1 MYSTGNITTDRHRN
15 DVQVGGDVLAA
26 VETLQTAIDSLL
38 GFGLLPDT
46 AADANVLLEALGTVS
61 RRVEAAHVELMDR
74 IDVKNLW
81 TTDGML
87 SAKTMVRHRAGVSS
101 AEAGA
106 RLKVVKRCRRMPVV
120 EAAYRAGD
128 ISTCN
133 MRRLAHVFSNK
144 RVRSQLVVADEIMS
158 EQAAGLSALEFKLWV
173 GDWESLADEDGTCD
187 TNQRN
192 HEKRDARMVQD
203 FDKGWT
209 FEAWCAAF
217 QGAEMY
223 KIWAEFID
231 AEFKTD
237 WAKAVA
243 GHGVGNVTKDML
255 ERSDGN
261 RRMDALHEIFMRAAS
276 TPPGGVRPQVVVNV
290 VMDFE
295 TWQRELVKLT
305 SSDIGPPDPFRAGY
319 RCETFDGQ
327 PLDPTETF
335 NAGLGHHVRRI
346 VLNERSV
353 TIDHSRTVRL
363 FAGPAANAVRVT
375 QTRCY
380 WPGCEIPISNCQIDH
395 LKPDRAGGT
404 TDPANGGG
412 ACGKHNRYKETGYT
426 VHRKPD
432 GTWNVIRPD
441 GQLVT

>member
-1 MYSTGNITTDRHRN
+1 MLSTGNTTIDRHTN
-15 DVQVGGDVLAA
+15 ASYVGGEAVAA
-26 VETLQTAIDSLL
+26 VETLEAAIGAVLDV
-38 GFGLLPDT
+38 GLLPDT
-46 AADANVLLEALGTVS
+46 ADEANGLLEALEQVS
-61 RRVEAAHVELMDR
+61 RRVEAGHVQLMDCV
-74 IDVKNLW
+74 DVKNLW
-81 TTDGML
+81 AVDGML
-87 SAKTMVRHRAGVSS
+87 SAKTMVRHRTGVSS
-101 AEAGA
+101 AEAGL
-106 RLKVVKRCRRMPVV
+106 RLKVVKCCRSMPVV
-120 EAAYRAGD
+120 EAAYQAGQ

-144 RVRSQLVVADEIMS
+144 RVRTQLVEADSVMTAK
-158 EQAAGLSALEFKLWV
+158 AASLSALEFKLWV
-173 GDWESLADEDGTCD
+173 GDWESLTDEDGSCD

-223 KIWAEFID
+223 KIWAKFID

-243 GHGVGNVTKDML
+243 VHGVGNVTRDML
-255 ERSDGN
+255 ERDDGN

-295 TWQRELVKLT
+295 TWQRELVKLAGHT
-305 SSDIGPPDPFRAGY
+305 PAAPDPFRADY
-319 RCETFDGQ
+319 RCETFDGH

-335 NAGLGHHVRRI
+335 AAGFGHHVRRI

-375 QTRCY
+375 QTLCY

-395 LKPDRAGGT
+395 LKPDRAGGET
-404 TDPANGGG
+404 SPANGGG

-432 GTWNVIRPD
+432 GTWNVFRPD
-441 GQLVT
+441 GQLVQ

>member
-1 MYSTGNITTDRHRN
+1 MYSTGNTTAESHRHN
-15 DVQVGGDVLAA
+15 TTLGSSVLAA
-26 VETLQTAIDSLL
+26 VASVEAAIGMVLSL
-38 GFGLLPDT
+38 GLEPDT
-46 AADANVLLEALGTVS
+46 ADQANGLLEALETVS
-61 RRVEAAHVELMDR
+61 RRVEAGHVQLMDR
-74 IDVKNLW
+74 IDCKNLW

-87 SAKTMVRHRAGVSS
+87 SAKTMVRHRTGVSS

-106 RLKVVKRCRRMPVV
+106 RLKVVKCCRRMPVV
-120 EAAYRAGD
+120 EAAYRAGQ

-133 MRRLAHVFSNK
+133 MRCLAHVFSNK
-144 RVRSQLVVADEIMS
+144 RVRTQLVVADEIMS
-158 EQAAGLSALEFKLWV
+158 EQAAGLSALEFRLWV
-173 GDWESLADEDGTCD
+173 GDWESLTDEDGTCD

-192 HEKRDARMVQD
+192 HENRDARMVQD

-223 KIWAEFID
+223 KIWAKFID

-243 GHGVGNVTKDML
+243 VHGVGNVTKDML
-255 ERSDGN
+255 
-261 RRMDALHEIFMRAAS
+261 
-276 TPPGGVRPQVVVNV
+276 
-290 VMDFE
+290 
-295 TWQRELVKLT
+295 
-305 SSDIGPPDPFRAGY
+305 
-319 RCETFDGQ
+319 
-327 PLDPTETF
+327 
-335 NAGLGHHVRRI
+335 
-346 VLNERSV
+346 ERSV

-363 FAGPAANAVRVT
+363 FAGPAANAVRAT

-395 LKPDRAGGT
+395 LKPDRSGGT

-441 GQLVT
+441 GQLVQ

>member
-1 MYSTGNITTDRHRN
+1 MYSTGNTTTDSRLN
-15 DVQVGGDVLAA
+15 ATPVDLDVQAA
-26 VETLQTAIDSLL
+26 VEALQIAIGAVLDV
-38 GFGLLPDT
+38 GLLPDT
-46 AADANVLLEALGTVS
+46 ADEANVLLEALETVS
-61 RRVEAAHVELMDR
+61 RRVEAGHVELMDR
-74 IDVKNLW
+74 IDCKNLW

-87 SAKTMVRHRAGVSS
+87 SAKTMVRHRTGVSS

-106 RLKVVKRCRRMPVV
+106 RLKVVKCCRRMPVA

-133 MRRLAHVFSNK
+133 MRRLAHTFSNK
-144 RVRSQLVVADEIMS
+144 RVRTQLVVADEVMS
-158 EQAAGLSALEFKLWV
+158 EQAAGLSALEFRLWV
-173 GDWESLADEDGTCD
+173 GDWESLTDEDGTCD
-187 TNQRN
+187 ANQRN

-223 KIWAEFID
+223 KIWAKFID

-243 GHGVGNVTKDML
+243 EHGVGNATKDMFQ
-255 ERSDGN
+255 RTDGN

-276 TPPGGVRPQVVVNV
+276 TEPGGVRPQVVVNV

-305 SSDIGPPDPFRAGY
+305 SSDLDPPDPFRDTY

-335 NAGLGHHVRRI
+335 AAGIDRHVRRI

-375 QTRCY
+375 KTLCY
-380 WPGCEIPISNCQIDH
+380 WPGCETRISNCQIDH
-395 LKPDRAGGT
+395 LKPDRQGGT

-412 ACGKHNRYKETGYT
+412 ACGKHHRYKETGYT

-432 GTWNVIRPD
+432 GTWNVFRPD
-441 GQLVT
+441 GQLVQ

>member
-1 MYSTGNITTDRHRN
+1 MYSTGNATIDRHVDAISVDV
-15 DVQVGGDVLAA
+15 DVQAA
-26 VETLQTAIDSLL
+26 VESLQIAIGAVLEL
-38 GFGLLPDT
+38 GLLPDT
-46 AADANVLLEALGTVS
+46 ADEANGLLEALEQVS
-61 RRVEAAHVELMDR
+61 RRVEAAHVQLMDR
-74 IDVKNLW
+74 VDCKNLW
-81 TTDGML
+81 TADGML
-87 SAKTMVRHRAGVSS
+87 SAKTMVRHRTGISS
-101 AEAGA
+101 AEAGL
-106 RLKVVKRCRRMPVV
+106 RLKVVKCCRRMPVV
-120 EAAYRAGD
+120 EAAYRAGE

-144 RVRSQLVVADEIMS
+144 RVRKQLVEADEVMA
-158 EQAAGLSALEFKLWV
+158 EQAGGLTALEFRLWV
-173 GDWESLADEDGTCD
+173 GSWESLTDEDGTCD
-187 TNQRN
+187 RNQRN

-217 QGAEMY
+217 QGAEMH
-223 KIWAEFID
+223 KIWAKFID

-243 GHGVGNVTKDML
+243 VHGVANVTKDML
-255 ERSDGN
+255 DRSDGN
-261 RRMDALHEIFMRAAS
+261 RRMDALHQIFIRAAS

-290 VMDFE
+290 VMDYQ
-295 TWQRELVKLT
+295 TWQRELTKLT
-305 SSDIGPPDPFRAGY
+305 RSDIGPPDPFRDTY

-335 NAGLGHHVRRI
+335 SAGLEHHVRRI

-375 QTRCY
+375 QTLCY
-380 WPGCEIPISNCQIDH
+380 WPGCETRISNCQIDH
-395 LKPDRAGGT
+395 LKPDRQGGT

-426 VHRKPD
+426 VNRKPD
-432 GTWNVIRPD
+432 GTWNVFRPD
-441 GQLVT
+441 GQPVQ

>member
-1 MYSTGNITTDRHRN
+1 MISTGNTTIDRDINAVMR
-15 DVQVGGDVLAA
+15 GREAAAA
-26 VETLQTAIDSLL
+26 VDMLQAAVSAVLDV
-38 GFGLLPDT
+38 GLLPDT
-46 AADANVLLEALGTVS
+46 AADANVLLEALEVVS
-61 RRVEAAHVELMDR
+61 RRVEAGHVELMDR
-74 IDVKNLW
+74 VDVKNLW

-87 SAKTMVRHRAGVSS
+87 SAKTMVRHRTGVSS

-106 RLKVVKRCRRMPVV
+106 RLKVVKCCRRMPVV
-120 EAAYRAGD
+120 WSAYRAGR

-144 RVRSQLVVADEIMS
+144 RVRSELVEADRIMS

-173 GDWESLADEDGTCD
+173 GDWESLTDEDGTCD
-187 TNQRN
+187 SNQRN

-209 FEAWCAAF
+209 FEAWCAAL

-223 KIWAEFID
+223 KIWSKFID

-243 GHGVGNVTKDML
+243 EHGVGNVTKDML
-255 ERSDGN
+255 DRSDGN
-261 RRMDALHEIFMRAAS
+261 RRMDALHEIFLRAAS
-276 TPPGGVRPQVVVNV
+276 TPPGGVRPQVVVNG
-290 VMDFE
+290 
-295 TWQRELVKLT
+295 QRELTKLT
-305 SSDIGPPDPFRAGY
+305 SSDIQPPDPFRETY

-335 NAGLGHHVRRI
+335 NAGLEHHVRRI

-363 FAGPAANAVRVT
+363 FAGPAANAVRVN
-375 QTRCY
+375 QTFCY
-380 WPGCEIPISNCQIDH
+380 WPGCETRISNCQIDH

-404 TDPANGGG
+404 TDPSNGGG
-412 ACGKHNRYKETGYT
+412 ACGKHNRHKETGYT

-432 GTWNVIRPD
+432 GTWNVFRPD
-441 GQLVT
+441 GTKIT

>member
-1 MYSTGNITTDRHRN
+1 VRAAGN
-15 DVQVGGDVLAA
+15 VLAA
-26 VETLQTAIDSLL
+26 VEALQAAVGAVL
-38 GFGLLPDT
+38 GVGLLPDT
-46 AADANVLLEALGTVS
+46 AGQANVLLECLEQVS

-74 IDVKNLW
+74 IDSKNLC
-81 TTDGML
+81 TVDGML
-87 SAKTMVRHRAGVSS
+87 STKTMVRHRTGISS
-101 AEAGA
+101 AEAGL
-106 RLKVVKRCRRMPVV
+106 RLKVVKCCRQMPVV
-120 EAAYRAGD
+120 EGAYRAGD

-144 RVRSQLVVADEIMS
+144 RVRSQLVETDEIMS

-173 GDWESLADEDGTCD
+173 GDWESLTDEDGTCD

-217 QGAEMY
+217 QGAEMH
-223 KIWAEFID
+223 KIWSKFID
-231 AEFKTD
+231 AEFKSD

-243 GHGVGNVTKDML
+243 EHGVGNVTKDML
-255 ERSDGN
+255 QRTDGN
-261 RRMDALHEIFMRAAS
+261 RRMDALHQIFIRAAS

-290 VMDFE
+290 VMDYQ
-295 TWQRELVKLT
+295 TWQRELAKLT
-305 SSDIGPPDPFRAGY
+305 SSDIQPPPDPLRDTY

-335 NAGLGHHVRRI
+335 NAGLDHHVRRI

-395 LKPDRAGGT
+395 LKPDRQGGT
-404 TDPANGGG
+404 TDPTNGGG
-412 ACGKHNRYKETGYT
+412 ACGKHNRHKETGYT

-432 GTWNVIRPD
+432 GTWNVFRPD
-441 GQLVT
+441 GQLVQ